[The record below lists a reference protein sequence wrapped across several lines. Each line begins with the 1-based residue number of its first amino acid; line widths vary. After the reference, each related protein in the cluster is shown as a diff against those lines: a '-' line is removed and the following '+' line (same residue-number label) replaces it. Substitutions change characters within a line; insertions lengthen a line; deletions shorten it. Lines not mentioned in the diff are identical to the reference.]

1 MSKIPPHHIESEMS
15 LLGAVLLGGSK
26 VLALVT
32 GIVPDGG
39 YYYREANGV
48 IYDAMISISET
59 QPIDIVTLS
68 EKLSADQTLDSVGG
82 IAYLMQLG
90 DFVPTT
96 SHATAYAKIIRDHSN
111 RRRVIEVSMN
121 AIDKAYEL
129 DSDPQSITDDISSAL
144 TSEIASN
151 STLDAKHIDESIEDV
166 IDEIESRDA
175 NHKMSGIATGW
186 KSLDTLTGGW
196 RKGELI
202 VVGAR
207 PSMGKSAFALAL
219 SRRAAG
225 AGNST
230 LFVSVE
236 MSMDMTTQRLLSLET
251 AIDLRRISNSALTS
265 DEIHR
270 LRGAR
275 ADLYDIPLFISAKN
289 PMTISDVRSVVVRM
303 HAKHGLDMVVIDY
316 LQMIET
322 KGVNRVNEIGAIS
335 RALKGLAREMNVPV
349 MVLSSLNRKSD
360 TRDDKRP
367 VMSDL
372 RESGDIESDA
382 DIALFL
388 YRPSYYMSGD
398 PPPIDEV
405 EVIIRKN
412 RNGPIG
418 TASLEYNPSIG
429 RFDDLSYGGL

>member
-15 LLGAVLLGGSK
+15 LLGAVLLGGVK

-39 YYYREANGV
+39 YYYREANGI
-48 IYDAMISISET
+48 IYDAMIQISDT

-68 EKLSADQTLDSVGG
+68 EKLSADRVLDSVGG
-82 IAYLMQLG
+82 IGYLMQLG
-90 DFVPTT
+90 EFVPTT
-96 SHATAYAKIIRDHSN
+96 SHAPAYAKIIREHSN
-111 RRRVIEVSMN
+111 RRRVIEVSMD

-144 TSEIASN
+144 TNETAN
-151 STLDAKHIDESIEDV
+151 ANTLDAKHIDDSIADV
-166 IDEIESRDA
+166 IEEIESRDA
-175 NHKMSGIATGW
+175 DHKMSGIATGW

-219 SRRAAG
+219 SRSATG
-225 AGNST
+225 AGHKT

-236 MSMDMTTQRLLSLET
+236 MSIDMTTQRLLALET
-251 AIDLRRISNSALTS
+251 GIDLRRISNSALTQE
-265 DEIHR
+265 EIYR
-270 LRGAR
+270 LRCAR
-275 ADLYDIPLFISAKN
+275 ADLYDIPLFVSAKN
-289 PMTISDVRSVVVRM
+289 PMTIGDVRSVAVRM
-303 HAKHGLDMVVIDY
+303 NAKHGLDMIVIDY

-322 KGVNRVNEIGAIS
+322 KGVNRVSEIGAIS
-335 RALKGLAREMNVPV
+335 RALKGLAREMDVPV

-372 RESGDIESDA
+372 RESGD

-429 RFDDLSYGGL
+429 RFSDLSYGGL

>member
-32 GIVPDGG
+32 GIVPDGS
-39 YYYREANGV
+39 YFYREANGR
-48 IYDAMISISET
+48 IYDAMIDVSKS

-68 EKLSADQTLDSVGG
+68 EQLTATQVIDLVGG

-96 SHATAYAKIIRDHSN
+96 SHAAAYAKIIREHSN
-111 RRRVIEVSMN
+111 RRRVIEVSMD
-121 AIDKAYEL
+121 AIDKAYKL
-129 DSDPQSITDDISSAL
+129 DSDPQTIVDDISSSL
-144 TSEIASN
+144 TGDISSTD
-151 STLDAKHIDESIEDV
+151 TLDAIHIDESIESV
-166 IDEIESRDA
+166 IEEIESRDA

-186 KSLDTLTGGW
+186 NSLDTMTGGW

-225 AGNST
+225 SGNKM
-230 LFVSVE
+230 LFISVE
-236 MSMDMTTQRLLSLET
+236 MSMDMTTQRLLALET
-251 AIDLRRISNSALTS
+251 GIDLRRISNAALTS
-265 DEIHR
+265 DEIYR
-270 LRGAR
+270 LRCGR
-275 ADLYDIPLFISAKN
+275 ADLYDLPLYISAKN
-289 PMTISDVRSVVVRM
+289 PMTVNDVRSVAVRM
-303 HAKHGLDMVVIDY
+303 NAKHGLDMVVIDY

-335 RALKGLAREMNVPV
+335 RALKGMARELNIPV

-405 EVIIRKN
+405 EIIIRKN

-429 RFDDLSYGGL
+429 RFADLSYGGL